1 MLDQVCQL
9 ARNAGDAI
17 MQVYDGTKPMDVVS
31 KADNSP
37 VTAADIAAH
46 TVIMDGLRTLTPDIP
61 VLSEEDPPGWEV
73 RQHWQRYWLVDP
85 LDGTKEFIKRN
96 GEFTVNI
103 ALIDH
108 GKPILGVVY
117 APVMNVM
124 YSVAEGKAWKEECG
138 VRKQIQVRDARP
150 PLVVISR
157 SHADAELKEYLQ
169 QLGEHQT
176 TSIGS
181 SLKFCLVAE
190 GQAQLY
196 PRFGPTNI
204 WDTAA
209 GHAVAAAAGAH
220 VHDWQL
226 SEEDPPGWEVR
237 QHWQRYWLVD
247 PLDGTKEFIKRNGEF
262 TVNIALIDHGKPI
275 LGVVYAPVMN
285 VMYSVAEGKAW
296 KEECGVRKQI
306 QVRDARP
313 PLVVISRSHAD
324 AELKEYLQQLGEH
337 QTTSIGSSLKFCL
350 VAEGQAQLYPRF
362 GPTNIWDTAAGHAVA
377 AAAGAHVHDW
387 QGKPLD
393 YTPRE
398 SFLNPG
404 FRVSIY

>member
-1 MLDQVCQL
+1 MLDAICQL
-9 ARNAGDAI
+9 AREAGDAI
-17 MQVYDGTKPMDVVS
+17 MQVDDGHQPMDVTS
-31 KADNSP
+31 KTDDSP

-46 TVIMDGLRTLTPDIP
+46 QIIVQGLMALTPAIP
-61 VLSEEDPPGWEV
+61 VLSEEDPPSWDI

-103 ALIDH
+103 ALIEE
-108 GKPILGVVY
+108 GKPVLGVVY
-117 APVMNVM
+117 APVLNVM
-124 YSVAEGKAWKEECG
+124 YGAADGKAWKEESG
-138 VRKQIQVRDARP
+138 IRKPIQVRDARP

-157 SHADAELKEYLQ
+157 SHSDDELQEYLQ

-196 PRFGPTNI
+196 PRFGPTN
-204 WDTAA
+204 
-209 GHAVAAAAGAH
+209 V
-220 VHDWQL
+220 
-226 SEEDPPGWEVR
+226 
-237 QHWQRYWLVD
+237 
-247 PLDGTKEFIKRNGEF
+247 
-262 TVNIALIDHGKPI
+262 
-275 LGVVYAPVMN
+275 
-285 VMYSVAEGKAW
+285 
-296 KEECGVRKQI
+296 
-306 QVRDARP
+306 
-313 PLVVISRSHAD
+313 
-324 AELKEYLQQLGEH
+324 
-337 QTTSIGSSLKFCL
+337 
-350 VAEGQAQLYPRF
+350 
-362 GPTNIWDTAAGHAVA
+362 WDTAAGHAVA

-387 QGKPLD
+387 QGKTLD

>member
-1 MLDQVCQL
+1 MLEKICQL
-9 ARNAGDAI
+9 AREAGAAI
-17 MQVYDGTKPMDVVS
+17 MDVYQGVKPLEATKKLD
-31 KADNSP
+31 DSP

-46 TVIMDGLRTLTPDIP
+46 TIILKGLQALTPDIP
-61 VLSEEDPPGWEV
+61 VLSEEDPQTWET

-85 LDGTKEFIKRN
+85 LDGTKEFLKRN

-103 ALIDH
+103 ALIEQ
-108 GKPILGVVY
+108 GKAVLGVVY
-117 APVMNVM
+117 APVLNVM
-124 YSVAEGKAWKEECG
+124 YSAAEGKAWKEENG
-138 VRKQIQVRDARP
+138 TRNQIHVRDARP

-157 SHADAELKEYLQ
+157 SHGDDELKEYLH

-209 GHAVAAAAGAH
+209 GHAVA
-220 VHDWQL
+220 
-226 SEEDPPGWEVR
+226 S
-237 QHWQRYWLVD
+237 
-247 PLDGTKEFIKRNGEF
+247 
-262 TVNIALIDHGKPI
+262 
-275 LGVVYAPVMN
+275 
-285 VMYSVAEGKAW
+285 
-296 KEECGVRKQI
+296 
-306 QVRDARP
+306 
-313 PLVVISRSHAD
+313 
-324 AELKEYLQQLGEH
+324 
-337 QTTSIGSSLKFCL
+337 
-350 VAEGQAQLYPRF
+350 
-362 GPTNIWDTAAGHAVA
+362 
-377 AAAGAHVHDW
+377 AAGAHVHDW
-387 QGKPLD
+387 QGKSLD

>member
-1 MLDQVCQL
+1 MLEQVCQL

-17 MQVYDGTKPMDVVS
+17 MEVYDGKQPMDVAS
-31 KADNSP
+31 KKDDSP

-46 TVIMDGLRTLTPDIP
+46 KVIISGLLALTPDIP
-61 VLSEEDPPGWEV
+61 VLSEEDPPAWEV

-103 ALIDH
+103 ALIEN

-117 APVMNVM
+117 APVMKVM
-124 YSVAEGKAWKEECG
+124 YSAEKGKAWKEECG

-157 SHADAELKEYLQ
+157 SHGNDPELQEYLE

-196 PRFGPTNI
+196 PRFGPTST

-209 GHAVAAAAGAH
+209 GHAVA
-220 VHDWQL
+220 
-226 SEEDPPGWEVR
+226 S
-237 QHWQRYWLVD
+237 
-247 PLDGTKEFIKRNGEF
+247 
-262 TVNIALIDHGKPI
+262 
-275 LGVVYAPVMN
+275 
-285 VMYSVAEGKAW
+285 
-296 KEECGVRKQI
+296 
-306 QVRDARP
+306 
-313 PLVVISRSHAD
+313 
-324 AELKEYLQQLGEH
+324 
-337 QTTSIGSSLKFCL
+337 
-350 VAEGQAQLYPRF
+350 
-362 GPTNIWDTAAGHAVA
+362 
-377 AAAGAHVHDW
+377 AAGAHVHDW
-387 QGKPLD
+387 QGRTLD

-398 SFLNPG
+398 SFLSPG

>member
-61 VLSEEDPPGWEV
+61 VLSEEDPPGWEA

-124 YSVAEGKAWKEECG
+124 YSAAEGKAWKEECG

-157 SHADAELKEYLQ
+157 FPCGCGAERVSATAWRTSDHVHRLFAEILPGGGRTGAAVPAFRANEYLGYRRWSCCGCGCRSARSR
-169 QLGEHQT
+169 L
-176 TSIGS
+176 
-181 SLKFCLVAE
+181 
-190 GQAQLY
+190 
-196 PRFGPTNI
+196 
-204 WDTAA
+204 A
-209 GHAVAAAAGAH
+209 G
-220 VHDWQL
+220 
-226 SEEDPPGWEVR
+226 
-237 QHWQRYWLVD
+237 
-247 PLDGTKEFIKRNGEF
+247 
-262 TVNIALIDHGKPI
+262 
-275 LGVVYAPVMN
+275 
-285 VMYSVAEGKAW
+285 
-296 KEECGVRKQI
+296 
-306 QVRDARP
+306 
-313 PLVVISRSHAD
+313 
-324 AELKEYLQQLGEH
+324 
-337 QTTSIGSSLKFCL
+337 
-350 VAEGQAQLYPRF
+350 
-362 GPTNIWDTAAGHAVA
+362 
-377 AAAGAHVHDW
+377 
-387 QGKPLD
+387 
-393 YTPRE
+393 
-398 SFLNPG
+398 
-404 FRVSIY
+404 

>member
-1 MLDQVCQL
+1 MLEKICQL
-9 ARNAGDAI
+9 AREAGAAI
-17 MQVYDGTKPMDVVS
+17 MDVYQGVKPLEATQKLD
-31 KADNSP
+31 DSP

-46 TVIMDGLRTLTPDIP
+46 TIILKGLQTLTPEIP
-61 VLSEEDPPGWEV
+61 VLSEEDPQTWET

-85 LDGTKEFIKRN
+85 LDGTKEFLKRN

-103 ALIDH
+103 ALIEK
-108 GKPILGVVY
+108 GKAVLGVVY
-117 APVMNVM
+117 APVLNVM
-124 YSVAEGKAWKEECG
+124 YSAAEGKAWKEENG
-138 VRKQIQVRDARP
+138 VRNQIHVRDARP

-157 SHADAELKEYLQ
+157 SHGDDELKEYLH

-209 GHAVAAAAGAH
+209 GHAVA
-220 VHDWQL
+220 
-226 SEEDPPGWEVR
+226 S
-237 QHWQRYWLVD
+237 
-247 PLDGTKEFIKRNGEF
+247 
-262 TVNIALIDHGKPI
+262 
-275 LGVVYAPVMN
+275 
-285 VMYSVAEGKAW
+285 
-296 KEECGVRKQI
+296 
-306 QVRDARP
+306 
-313 PLVVISRSHAD
+313 
-324 AELKEYLQQLGEH
+324 
-337 QTTSIGSSLKFCL
+337 
-350 VAEGQAQLYPRF
+350 
-362 GPTNIWDTAAGHAVA
+362 
-377 AAAGAHVHDW
+377 AAGAHVHDW
-387 QGKPLD
+387 QGKSLD